1 MRCQLATVFSWN
13 AKTYSDLTLL
23 RDIFFTG
30 WLLLHRP
37 GTAPPRSV
45 MAVLAPRREA
55 MCFSSRR
62 LSSLPSLSQ
71 RWADAA
77 SILHGVCSH
86 DYTFQPLPLRSVP
99 MVPTLACQGVLGVV
113 STHASGSCGACGNG
127 AGAARGGLGE
137 RLIRRSITWTLGR
150 IATALMAAPSL
161 RPPISSSS
169 RPWFGI
175 NASRSLYRRVG
186 RLWSSSC
193 SPH

>member
-1 MRCQLATVFSWN
+1 MSNSDSFSWN

-23 RDIFFTG
+23 RDVFFTG

-77 SILHGVCSH
+77 SILHGVVVTTTHFSRFPYARCRWFRRWPVKGSSGWSR
-86 DYTFQPLPLRSVP
+86 PMLPDHAE
-99 MVPTLACQGVLGVV
+99 LAATEQ
-113 STHASGSCGACGNG
+113 AQREA
-127 AGAARGGLGE
+127 AWARG
-137 RLIRRSITWTLGR
+137 SSVD
-150 IATALMAAPSL
+150 PSL
-161 RPPISSSS
+161 GPSDASPP
-169 RPWFGI
+169 P
-175 NASRSLYRRVG
+175 
-186 RLWSSSC
+186 
-193 SPH
+193 